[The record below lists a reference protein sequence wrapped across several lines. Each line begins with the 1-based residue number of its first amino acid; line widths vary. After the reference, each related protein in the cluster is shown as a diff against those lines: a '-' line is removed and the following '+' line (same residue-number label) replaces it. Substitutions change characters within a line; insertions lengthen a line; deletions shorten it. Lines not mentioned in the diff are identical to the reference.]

1 MATSSEFVVR
11 SAMLTVKRREG
22 MQRYKTF
29 WAAILIG
36 GLVGGGEFGATAAV
50 GPATEAVRK
59 TVDEV
64 IRILEDPEWKKP
76 EKKEERRKLL
86 EQTIAQRF
94 NFLEMSRRSLGAEW
108 NKRTPEEQKDF
119 AASFQTLLANTYL
132 GRIETYSGGEKVQ
145 YLKEIVDGEYADV
158 YTKLDN
164 GKTAVD
170 IMYKME
176 MASGDWRV
184 YDVVV
189 EGTGLVQNDGV
200 DVGVIVPY
208 VLADDEQRVTK
219 IIAPMFIHNEF
230 VGSRA
235 AINVFEYPTRGEEYR
250 LIASYT
256 ERTERKFLYS
266 YRNLFLPGG
275 RFSLE
280 A

>member
-1 MATSSEFVVR
+1 
-11 SAMLTVKRREG
+11 

-132 GRIETYSGGEKVQ
+132 GRIENYTGEKVQ
-145 YLKEIVDGEYADV
+145 YLKEIVDGEYAEV
-158 YTKLDN
+158 YTKIDN

-170 IMYKME
+170 IIYKIE

-189 EGTGLVQNDGV
+189 EGTGLVQNYREQFKRIIRKDSFAELTKQLREKAQH
-200 DVGVIVPY
+200 IKAPVP
-208 VLADDEQRVTK
+208 AGDDSAR
-219 IIAPMFIHNEF
+219 
-230 VGSRA
+230 SR
-235 AINVFEYPTRGEEYR
+235 
-250 LIASYT
+250 
-256 ERTERKFLYS
+256 
-266 YRNLFLPGG
+266 
-275 RFSLE
+275 
-280 A
+280 